1 MAKSKIFK
9 KIIPGFLIIIILSIG
24 FFGAFDINNAE
35 AQLSVKDNNPLST
48 KIAEGLYFF
57 SGAQGAVTIGKGAYS
72 VFRAT
77 QCFSGDG
84 FRGCIAG
91 LGQTVLEIFGWI
103 LAVTGLVLNKTV
115 EITVI
120 EMGAKVGGIGTI
132 EVGWKIFRDL
142 ANILIIFSL
151 LYIGIITIL
160 NLKLGGYDVKKLLV
174 SLIIAA
180 VFINFS
186 LFFTKVIIDSSN
198 LLAVNFYEKIKNEGT
213 GKGKNYNKPRK
224 WGGISDSYMQ
234 ALRFTVLYKINNE
247 DKIEIRNP
255 AIGTEVFSIDPETG
269 QFKESKIFGSEKTKT
284 ELNKRQMIFIALFGV
299 ILYLITAFSFLA
311 AAFLLIVRYAVLIF
325 LMILSPIAFAGMIL
339 PKMKTYS
346 SMWWKSLI
354 SHSFYA
360 PVYFLLT
367 YIVVIMINSEGFKT
381 AIGFEET
388 GTSVIYI
395 IINFS
400 VIIVFIILTVLLSK
414 QMGIWGSNTV
424 IGWGQSARKWGQGMA
439 GGATF
444 GMGGRILRNTAG
456 RRASKWADSE
466 KIKERAASGGIR
478 GILGKM
484 QLRGLRGVAGSSF
497 DARAAGV
504 GGAVPGGLGKMA
516 GKGGYEAKLQ
526 KQVKERE
533 KFAESLGKE
542 SYDEQLHKQG
552 LVLEIGGLDGKSGKQ
567 KEYKDAQKMEKIA
580 IDNFEQTTEQ
590 NKTKI
595 KNAKEKMDNAK
606 LDTYKDIYKKEYEK
620 MLEDT
625 KAEQDILENTKK
637 IRTAERK
644 AKETAL
650 NEAKET
656 LQDYK
661 PGVDRQN
668 QYADTL
674 EKEKTADT
682 AFIKISRKNK
692 IASLKIKKNIK
703 EFPKKKALDYITEAL
718 KENKDSVG
726 EAKPEDKSSATV

>member
-24 FFGAFDINNAE
+24 FFGVFDINNAE
-35 AQLSVKDNNPLST
+35 ALPVKDNNST
-48 KIAEGLYFF
+48 ATEINKNVSNTFKGIMHDYTPIGFF
-57 SGAQGAVTIGKGAYS
+57 SDKRDTL
-72 VFRAT
+72 
-77 QCFSGDG
+77 CLSGDG

-120 EMGAKVGGIGTI
+120 EMGAEVGGIGTI

-198 LLAVNFYEKIKNEGT
+198 LLAVNFYEKIKDEGI
-213 GKGKNYNKPRK
+213 GKAFNSNPRK

-247 DKIEIRNP
+247 DKMEIANP
-255 AIGTEVFSIDPETG
+255 AIGSEVYSIDPETG
-269 QFKESKIFGSEKTKT
+269 QFKESKISNSEKTKI
-284 ELNKRQMIFIALFGV
+284 ELNNRQMIFIALLGV

-346 SMWWKSLI
+346 GMWWKNLMSY
-354 SHSFYA
+354 SFYA

-381 AIGFEET
+381 AIGFGET

-400 VIIVFIILTVLLSK
+400 VIIIFIILTIILSK
-414 QMGIWGSNTV
+414 QFGIWGSNAV

-650 NEAKET
+650 N
-656 LQDYK
+656 
-661 PGVDRQN
+661 
-668 QYADTL
+668 
-674 EKEKTADT
+674 
-682 AFIKISRKNK
+682 
-692 IASLKIKKNIK
+692 
-703 EFPKKKALDYITEAL
+703 YITEAL
-718 KENKDSVG
+718 KQNKDSVG

>member
-35 AQLSVKDNNPLST
+35 ALPVKDNNSTATEINKNVSNTFKGIMHDYTPIGFFIDKRDALCLS
-48 KIAEGLYFF
+48 A
-57 SGAQGAVTIGKGAYS
+57 
-72 VFRAT
+72 
-77 QCFSGDG
+77 DG
-84 FRGCIAG
+84 FRNCIAI

-198 LLAVNFYEKIKNEGT
+198 LLAVNFYEKIKNEGI
-213 GKGKNYNKPRK
+213 GKASNPRK

-234 ALRFTVLYKINNE
+234 ALRFTVLYKTNNE

-718 KENKDSVG
+718 KENKDSAG

>member
-35 AQLSVKDNNPLST
+35 AQLSVKT
-48 KIAEGLYFF
+48 ATEIGKEVGKGIFF
-57 SGAQGAVTIGKGAYS
+57 LSGAYALTTIGESVYS
-72 VFRAT
+72 VFKAT

-84 FRGCIAG
+84 FRGCIAA

-120 EMGAKVGGIGTI
+120 KMGANVSGIGTI

-151 LYIGIITIL
+151 LYIGIVTIL
-160 NLKLGGYDVKKLLV
+160 NLEGYDVKKLLV

-198 LLAVNFYEKIKNEGT
+198 LLAVNFYEKIKDEGI
-213 GKGKNYNKPRK
+213 GKAFNSNPRK
-224 WGGISDSYMQ
+224 WGGIGDSYMQ

-247 DKIEIRNP
+247 DKMEIANP
-255 AIGTEVFSIDPETG
+255 AIGTEVYSIDPETG
-269 QFKESKIFGSEKTKT
+269 QFKESKISNSEKTKI
-284 ELNKRQMIFIALFGV
+284 ELNNRQMIFIALLGV

-346 SMWWKSLI
+346 GMWWKNLMSY
-354 SHSFYA
+354 SFYA

-381 AIGFEET
+381 AIGFGET

-400 VIIVFIILTVLLSK
+400 VIITFIILIIILSK
-414 QMGIWGSNTV
+414 QFGIWGSNAV
-424 IGWGQSARKWGQGMA
+424 IGWGQSARKWGQGVV

-456 RRASKWADSE
+456 RGASKWADSE
-466 KIKERAASGGIR
+466 KVKERAASGGIR
-478 GILGKM
+478 GIFGKM

-567 KEYKDAQKMEKIA
+567 KEYKDAQKMEEIA

-625 KAEQDILENTKK
+625 KTEQDILENTKK

-650 NEAKET
+650 NEARGM

-674 EKEKTADT
+674 EKEKTDA
-682 AFIKISRKNK
+682 AFIKVSRKNK

-718 KENKDSVG
+718 KENKDSAG